1 MISLFNKLDRTS
13 TPTQSVSIPHVL
25 SVIENP
31 SYRKLILLARCSGKN
46 SPTEFIDGTYY
57 FDFDQYQSTLRYD
70 YVVKE
75 LNKMFE
81 NTEINIVYFSENFS
95 PSNLKSQLDKYAV
108 KYSECIQ
115 IQDFYSFFEYKK
127 EGTAFI
133 SMVWGGYDTLK
144 QEKTGL
150 KGEFK
155 VLVRNLYS
163 FIKSAK
169 IPVVT
174 WNACFDSK
182 RTLKSIT
189 GLSGYMYMDVD
200 QFDDKTIDET
210 YNILTDNGLNF
221 VKAVWKSFGGTGLG
235 FLVQV
240 DGLSIENFKW
250 NWVEFSKK
258 FSELGIKIDKATKDA
273 TRTNV
278 LSFDEDIFIR
288 ETCIPLVAIENQPEN
303 QITLKVD
310 PLKDDLKKDIIEQT
324 LSNLYYDQ
332 QFYQESEDRLSYR
345 FYQILFSKLNQI
357 GITID
362 ETFSFL
368 QENSSAYPKVFGN
381 KKYNKYE
388 ILNFAKSQYDAYSNQ
403 FGTITVEQN
412 QYVLDDY
419 TLIGIYKAFQ
429 GDLQLKM
436 NDLFEKAAKKEEGEV
451 QATIVYFAL
460 NCKRVGI
467 LMNDCLNYI
476 EKKFGYNPQN
486 KLKLKKIYSNSKY
499 PFGVQSR
506 LKATAL
512 QRKRNEF
519 IERNTV
525 EGKKI
530 VLHDGTDYEKYLS
543 HVFKTIF
550 GQTKLSD
557 KNVNFLCRNYF
568 KECNSYG
575 IPLISA
581 TKFLNGNSD
590 FHSIERY
597 SKYYGKEVYE
607 NSQVFFGIRVVD
619 TVTTESK
626 KKIDS
631 IVLMGEN
638 DKLSDLELF
647 IDDNTILWADTGM
660 GKTTLACS
668 AFHGKRIMLVPT
680 IGALKN
686 IETKYNAATFYEAN
700 KNVTPTDELI
710 VCTYSSA
717 PKLFSLIQ
725 MWPDGL
731 SAYTLIVDE
740 QHNLA
745 VSSAKDYRNAELN
758 YVMDN
763 IHLFRK
769 RVFMTGTLFPVEHPA
784 IKDLKI
790 QRIKWDTPKTKNAK
804 IVWVEDKIKTAEKN
818 LVRGKKNIIYLQDK
832 RMHKQLGKLVNYLK
846 SKNWDG
852 IYLLNANEK
861 NEPHFKN
868 LITNE
873 FLEKDAQVIITTSV
887 AVEAINILDLD
898 VETVHFITFE
908 NPRLMEQLV
917 NRMRKKLPSQ
927 IFIYKKKNSAIEKE
941 HIVKKD
947 FNSIAMQENLIKQS
961 EYLLNFLSIP
971 KQKKKDSYCEVS
983 AQKLFA
989 NQIFEKSL
997 LFRVKQNTNEWAVD
1011 YLAIANK
1018 VFNEETTYSKT
1029 NFEYFKSILDEYGWV
1044 FQPDEYDN
1052 LKFTHEEK
1060 IDFEEKKKLIENEM
1074 LEYSKDVLLKVKH
1087 IGLLELK
1094 KEVENKS
1101 VFESAKYPDIEWDV
1115 RIRILKLSKYM
1126 DFSEACRLIDSLIV
1140 DHKSSD
1146 EKFNRMMREI
1156 SVKIAKFTGVF
1167 DQDNINFNS
1176 KFSQSVIKLYFD
1188 EKSKNK
1194 NIVYSLKELAEFFN
1208 RRKNFSENLIKLDG
1222 EKIAIEIF
1230 SKYFELIPVLN
1241 GVEVFYK
1248 IGGLNI
1254 SNDVSNFTKS
1264 VYEWAQVSMECNQT
1278 FDSTE
1283 IGLILNKFK
1292 ENLPFLSKIKLDA
1305 KQSLKLLED
1314 YVTIKKTS
1322 KRAGKNVSCCYK
1334 IIEIEPTLTKGYEIK
1349 TNQQVIT
1356 TNYNELNQTFEKYGI
1371 STKQISTKNIRNVGY
1386 NEQKH
1391 ISVGSSRLRKDEF
1404 NS

>member
-25 SVIENP
+25 SVIKNP
-31 SYRKLILLARCSGKN
+31 SYQKLILLARCSGKN

-258 FSELGIKIDKATKDA
+258 FLELGIKIDKATKDA

-278 LSFDEDIFIR
+278 LSFDENIFIR
-288 ETCIPLVAIENQPEN
+288 ETCVPLVAIENQPEN

-368 QENSSAYPKVFGN
+368 QDNSSAYPKVFGN

-467 LMNDCLNYI
+467 LINDCLNYI

-512 QRKRNEF
+512 ERKRSEF
-519 IERNTV
+519 IARNSSDN
-525 EGKKI
+525 KKVI
-530 VLHDGTDYEKYLS
+530 LHNGDDSAKHLAN
-543 HVFKTIF
+543 VFKKIF

-557 KNVNFLCRNYF
+557 NNVSFLCKNYF

-575 IPLISA
+575 ISLNDA
-581 TKFLNGNSD
+581 TKFLNTNAD

-597 SKYYGKEVYE
+597 SKYYGKEIYE
-607 NSQVFFGIRVVD
+607 NSQVFFGIRIVD
-619 TVTTESK
+619 AIVTESK

-631 IVLMGEN
+631 LILIN
-638 DKLSDLELF
+638 DADKLLDLELS

-668 AFHGKRIMLVPT
+668 AFHGKRIILVPT

-700 KNVTPTDELI
+700 KNVTSLDQLI

-725 MWPDGL
+725 TWSNGL
-731 SAYTLIVDE
+731 SEYTLIVDE

-745 VSSAKDYRNAELN
+745 VSSAKDYRNSELN

-763 IHLFRK
+763 IHLFKK
-769 RVFMTGTLFPVEHPA
+769 RIFMTGTLFPVEHPA

-790 QRIKWDTPKTKNAK
+790 KRIKWATPKTKNAK
-804 IVWVEDKIKTAEKN
+804 IVWVEDKIKTVEKN

-861 NEPHFKN
+861 NEAHFKN

-873 FLEKDAQVIITTSV
+873 YLESDAQVIITTSV

-927 IFIYKKKNSAIEKE
+927 IFIYKKKNTVVEENINLED
-941 HIVKKD
+941 D
-947 FNSIAMQENLIKQS
+947 FDSILMQEKLIKQS
-961 EYLLNFLSIP
+961 ENLLNFLAIP
-971 KQKKKDSYCEVS
+971 KNKKKDSYSEVS

-989 NQIFEKSL
+989 NQIFEKSM
-997 LFRVKQNTNEWAVD
+997 LFRVKCGINEWAVD

-1018 VFNEETTYSKT
+1018 VFNEETIYARK
-1029 NFEYFKSILDEYGWV
+1029 NFEYFKSILDEYGWI
-1044 FQPDEYDN
+1044 FSADEYDN
-1052 LKFTHEEK
+1052 LKFTEEEK
-1060 IDFEEKKKLIENEM
+1060 IDFKEKKTIIENEM
-1074 LEYSKDVLLKVKH
+1074 HEYSKEVLKKVESA
-1087 IGLLELK
+1087 GLLELK
-1094 KEVENKS
+1094 REIENKAT
-1101 VFESAKYPDIEWDV
+1101 FDLCKYPDIEWDI

-1126 DFSEACRLIDSLIV
+1126 DFTESCRLINSLIV
-1140 DHKSSD
+1140 EYKSSE

-1167 DQDNINFNS
+1167 NQDIINFNS
-1176 KFSQSVIKLYFD
+1176 KFSQSVIKMYFE
-1188 EKSKNK
+1188 EKRKNQSKN
-1194 NIVYSLKELAEFFN
+1194 YSLLEVSELFN
-1208 RRKNFSENLIKLDG
+1208 RRKRFSNNLVKLDG
-1222 EKIAIEIF
+1222 EKMSVEIF
-1230 SKYFELIPVLN
+1230 SKYFELIPTLN
-1241 GVEVFYK
+1241 GTNIYYK
-1248 IGGLNI
+1248 FGGLNI
-1254 SNDVSNFTKS
+1254 ANDVSNFTKS
-1264 VYEWAQVSMECNQT
+1264 FYDWAQISIECDQN
-1278 FDSTE
+1278 FNSNE
-1283 IGLILNKFK
+1283 IAVILNKFR

-1322 KRAGKNVSCCYK
+1322 KRIGDKVSCCYK
-1334 IIEIEPTLTKGYEIK
+1334 IAEIEPVLTKGYEIK
-1349 TNQQVIT
+1349 INQEVIT
-1356 TNYNELNQTFEKYGI
+1356 NNLNELNQTFEKYGI
-1371 STKQISTKNIRNVGY
+1371 STKQISAKNIRNV
-1386 NEQKH
+1386 EHDKPKH
-1391 ISVGSSRLRKDEF
+1391 ISVGSGGIWK
-1404 NS
+1404 N